1 MIIVITIMSHRND
14 VSQQVLTVCR
24 KSLVLLG
31 WLVLGYTLGVCDVRT
46 WNSDATMSFK
56 SFMAHL
62 YA

>member
-1 MIIVITIMSHRND
+1 MIILISSHDND
-14 VSQQVLTVCR
+14 IYQQMLAVCS